1 LPLELQGK
9 AISDGPLPFIFGTK
23 KEQITKRYWLRD
35 VTPTSDLGKK
45 IWLEAMPKFQQDA
58 ANFSSA
64 TIILDEADFTPH
76 ALSIKLPGGTSN
88 TVYLFAGG
96 KVNGLFSA
104 LDFAYPKLSAPMIL
118 AGWKHVVEEAP
129 APPAEQAPPPVSEP
143 IQAKRAAPSTQRK

>member
-1 LPLELQGK
+1 MELQGK
-9 AISDGPLPFIFGTK
+9 AIADGPLPFIFGTK

-76 ALSIKLPGGTSN
+76 ALSIKLPGGTRN
-88 TVYLFAGG
+88 TDYLFAGG